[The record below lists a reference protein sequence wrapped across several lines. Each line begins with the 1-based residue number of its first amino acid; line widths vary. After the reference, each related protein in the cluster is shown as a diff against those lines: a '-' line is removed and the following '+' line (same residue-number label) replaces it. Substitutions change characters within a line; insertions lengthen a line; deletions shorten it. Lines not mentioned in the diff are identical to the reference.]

1 MICNLEVVGSNP
13 TRGSIKKCRYRH
25 FFFLFPYLQKTR
37 CLLRFHNA
45 VSVGRGQHALQTLAL
60 VVVSVRV
67 FHTVAHACAYGTTTF
82 CLVFSKRFN
91 IMSALSVHQS
101 LTLPQKIDSRGGLF
115 WCKKRLACACGKMN
129 FYLNWP
135 PLTPV
140 FGWFIA
146 KWSAFWCK
154 TRCNMPLNTV
164 RFGAKCSAFWC

>member
-13 TRGSIKKCRYRH
+13 TRGSTKKCRYRH
-25 FFFLFPYLQKTR
+25 FFFLFPHLQKPR

-67 FHTVAHACAYGTTTF
+67 FRAIAHACAYGTTTF
-82 CLVFSKRFN
+82 CLVFSKKFN

-101 LTLPQKIDSRGGLF
+101 PTLPQKIDSRGGLF
-115 WCKKRLACACGKMN
+115 WCKKGLVVHAGKMN
-129 FYLNWP
+129 IYLNRP
-135 PLTPV
+135 SLTPV

-164 RFGAKCSAFWC
+164 CFGAKWSAICC

>member
-25 FFFLFPYLQKTR
+25 FFFLFPYLQKNR

-45 VSVGRGQHALQTLAL
+45 VSVDREQHALQTLAL

-67 FHTVAHACAYGTTTF
+67 FGAIAHACASGTTRF
-82 CLVFSKRFN
+82 CLVFSKKFN
-91 IMSALSVHQS
+91 IMSTLSVHQS

-115 WCKKRLACACGKMN
+115 WCKRGSACECDEMYIYLKR
-129 FYLNWP
+129 P

-140 FGWFIA
+140 LWRFAA
-146 KWSAFWCK
+146 KCGVFWC
-154 TRCNMPLNTV
+154 
-164 RFGAKCSAFWC
+164 